1 MCEWGKAG
9 LCDPCETSWI
19 MSGLV
24 DSGASVID
32 LILIAHIIQFENIIC
47 SVSFGSF
54 LLRCHFV
61 KSLEK

>member
-1 MCEWGKAG
+1 
-9 LCDPCETSWI
+9 